1 MPFARLAS
9 LVAALTVLA
18 IATPSIAQLDFV
30 AWLKELR
37 AEAAGRGISD
47 ATLDAALSNIKP
59 IPRVIELDRK
69 QPEFTLTFAQYL
81 ERVVPASR
89 VRKGRRKFNENC
101 EILNDVARKYGVQP
115 RFIVAF
121 WGIETDFGR
130 ITGGFKVVPALATLA
145 FDGRRGA
152 FFRKELLHALRII
165 EEGHISAKQMT
176 GSWAGAMGQPQFMP
190 SSFNGYAV
198 DHDGDGRK
206 DIWTTRDDVFASA
219 ANYLSRYGWRGDERW
234 GREVRLPGGFD
245 ASLQGLK
252 VKKPIADWAALGVKL
267 RDGAPL
273 PGRKMQASLILP
285 AGKGG
290 PAYLVYNNYRVIL
303 KWNRSH
309 YFAIA
314 VGRLADQIVGG

>member
-1 MPFARLAS
+1 M
-9 LVAALTVLA
+9 
-18 IATPSIAQLDFV
+18 
-30 AWLKELR
+30 
-37 AEAAGRGISD
+37 
-47 ATLDAALSNIKP
+47 
-59 IPRVIELDRK
+59 
-69 QPEFTLTFAQYL
+69 
-81 ERVVPASR
+81 
-89 VRKGRRKFNENC
+89 
-101 EILNDVARKYGVQP
+101 QP

-176 GSWAGAMGQPQFMP
+176 GSWACAMGQPQFMP

-234 GREVRLPGGFD
+234 GREVRLPEGFD

-252 VKKPIADWAALGVKL
+252 VKKPIADWAALGVTL
-267 RDGAPL
+267 RGGAPL
-273 PGRKMQASLILP
+273 PGKTLLASLILP
-285 AGKGG
+285 GGKGG

-314 VGRLADQIVGG
+314 VGHLADKIAGG

>member
-1 MPFARLAS
+1 MHLTRFVS
-9 LVAALTVLA
+9 LVAALMFWA
-18 IATPSIAQLDFV
+18 IATPSLAQPDFTV
-30 AWLKELR
+30 WLKELR
-37 AEAAGRGISD
+37 AEAVRKGISQ
-47 ATLDAALSNIKP
+47 ATIDAALTNIKR
-59 IPRVIELDRK
+59 IPHVIELDRK

-81 ERVVPASR
+81 KRVVPASR
-89 VRKGRRKFNENC
+89 VAKGRRKLNENRK
-101 EILNDVARKYGVQP
+101 ILESVARKYGVQP

-145 FDGRRGA
+145 FDGRRSA
-152 FFRKELLHALRII
+152 YFRKELFHALRII
-165 EEGHISAKQMT
+165 DEGHISAKNMT

-234 GREVRLPGGFD
+234 GRKVRLPSGFD
-245 ASLQGLK
+245 TSLQGLK
-252 VKKPIADWAALGVKL
+252 VKKPIADWAALGVTL
-267 RDGAPL
+267 HDGAPL
-273 PGRKMQASLILP
+273 PGKTLQASLIMP
-285 AGKGG
+285 GGKGG
-290 PAYLVYNNYRVIL
+290 PAYLVYKNYRVIL

-309 YFAIA
+309 YFAMAI
-314 VGRLADQIVGG
+314 GRLADQIIGE